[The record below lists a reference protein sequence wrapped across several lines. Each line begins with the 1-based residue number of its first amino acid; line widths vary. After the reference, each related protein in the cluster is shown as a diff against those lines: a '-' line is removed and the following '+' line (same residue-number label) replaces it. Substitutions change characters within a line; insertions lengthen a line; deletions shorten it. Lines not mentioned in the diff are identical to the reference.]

1 MSGKLHHISR
11 LPPVAARALASGG
24 TLSPGKVVY
33 PAAGNCQRPVYREM
47 TYRRSLDVAGEIPD
61 TTFRTTLEMEV
72 RCRRCDPCLRAR
84 AAKWRHRAIVEIDAA
99 TRTWFGT
106 LTLRPE
112 EHYRCVL
119 LADRVLR
126 RGGERFEDLSADD
139 QFRRRHEVVS
149 AEITK
154 WLKRVRK
161 ESGAPLRYCLVAE
174 AHKNGLPH
182 YHLLVHESAMDRPVT
197 VRCLQ
202 NQWKLGFSAFKLAD
216 KQAAFYV
223 TKYLMKAAMNRVRA
237 STRYGSPPIG
247 IIPRRGD
254 VILDP

>member
-1 MSGKLHHISR
+1 MSHKLHHISR
-11 LPPVAARALASGG
+11 VPPVAARALASGG

-237 STRYGSPPIG
+237 STRYGMPPLG